1 VRTQQAAADEG
12 RRHERYLA
20 WQQEQCA
27 QLRAALPSTERMAL
41 EDAQRARLIAIGTPA
56 LALDLAVRVAVDA
69 ALAAQAQLP
78 TFEAWRQQQE
88 TCG

>member
-1 VRTQQAAADEG
+1 MCPAAGGAAQHGTDGARRRAAVAAD
-12 RRHERYLA
+12 RRRDTGVSA
-20 WQQEQCA
+20 
-27 QLRAALPSTERMAL
+27 
-41 EDAQRARLIAIGTPA
+41 G
-56 LALDLAVRVAVDA
+56 LAVRVAVDA